1 MAETFDSI
9 VMYKTWLD
17 VARDKLSEEE
27 ACKLMVQIME
37 YGFTGKI
44 PKLDNPIMSV
54 IFDMA
59 RPNIDSNIKKKINGR
74 KGGRPPG
81 GQPGNKNA
89 EKRKKRITSG
99 LSNGNGNANANANGN
114 GNANGNDNGSSLCL
128 GSDEQANESQQS
140 PEEWRAMIDAL

>member
-17 VARDKLSEEE
+17 VARSKLSEEDT
-27 ACKLMVQIME
+27 CKLMVQIME
-37 YGFTGKI
+37 YGFSGKI
-44 PKLDNPIMSV
+44 PELENPVMEV

-74 KGGRPPG
+74 KGGRKPG

-89 EKRKKRITSG
+89 EKRKKRITTG
-99 LSNGNGNANANANGN
+99 LSNGNGN
-114 GNANGNDNGSSLCL
+114 GNANGNAITDGNGTSLCL
-128 GSDEQANESQQS
+128 SSEEQANEDQQR
-140 PEEWRAMIDAL
+140 EKEWEDMINAL